1 MTIWSACLCRQLT
14 TWLHLYG
21 VYCNIIY
28 SIYVYIYVCVY
39 VCMYACMHVCM
50 YACMYVCMC
59 VCCIHFVYK
68 GAQLPNSQIKSSQNW
83 IAEVM
88 RCLKECLLHLLQCLV
103 AKKSSLHSE
112 WSMIE
117 TYWDILR
124 HIETYWDYCATAHQW
139 YSLGARLHQVRKRAP
154 WEKEGQASQFCSTL
168 GTAATKRRIQYT
180 LSLDIARLSGSDSLI
195 GGMTIGALQAP
206 CTSCTSCTSC
216 TYIWYM
222 WSGWQLTV
230 TVSQG
235 PLQKK
240 L

>member
-1 MTIWSACLCRQLT
+1 MTSIAI
-14 TWLHLYG
+14 LYIL
-21 VYCNIIY
+21 YILN
-28 SIYVYIYVCVY
+28 YIYVCVI
-39 VCMYACMHVCM
+39 VC
-50 YACMYVCMC
+50 VCMC
-59 VCCIHFVYK
+59 VCVAFISSIKARSSRIV
-68 GAQLPNSQIKSSQNW
+68 KSSQNW

-124 HIETYWDYCATAHQW
+124 LLCHRSPMVFTW
-139 YSLGARLHQVRKRAP
+139 ARLHQVRKRAP